1 MPNRLPK
8 GRHLPNMPDNSFVTP
23 EYSLNSGNGP
33 IDSEY
38 NNNPM
43 TKKLTRWAK
52 KNKNVF
58 KK

>member
-1 MPNRLPK
+1 
-8 GRHLPNMPDNSFVTP
+8 MPDNSFVTP